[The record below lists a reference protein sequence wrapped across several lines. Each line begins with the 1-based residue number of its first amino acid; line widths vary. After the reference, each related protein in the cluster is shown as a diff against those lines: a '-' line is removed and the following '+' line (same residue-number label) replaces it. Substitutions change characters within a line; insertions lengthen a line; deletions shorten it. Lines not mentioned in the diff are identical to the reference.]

1 MVIIVKIY
9 TCGLYVKPQSS
20 NPCRDH
26 RCQGNGYRHRDLD
39 TRVGTIEVAV
49 PKLRAGSYDDTITE
63 LPAHHSGGLHLF
75 RVAELT
81 TVRESHRPVDSH
93 AAHGHPFVVGRE
105 LPQSGPSLNGIGS
118 RDVPK
123 GGGPRCWPGRC
134 AADRPPSSSV
144 GAWPRARRPPPTR
157 ARRRGR
163 RDRPRWQA
171 RSTLPQ
177 VRHSSGSPEH
187 GPGSPPRAGQR
198 LVHTR
203 TSPTWSM
210 IGPLQAGAQ
219 GPGRHTSGGLELLV
233 GKA

>member
-63 LPAHHSGGLHLF
+63 LPVHHSGGLHLF

-93 AAHGHPFVVGRE
+93 AAHGHPSVVGHE

-123 GGGPRCWPGRC
+123 GGRPRCWPGRC
-134 AADRPPSSSV
+134 AADRPPLVIRRCLATNPAPSTDSSSTTRT
-144 GAWPRARRPPPTR
+144 PRPTSV
-157 ARRRGR
+157 A
-163 RDRPRWQA
+163 
-171 RSTLPQ
+171 
-177 VRHSSGSPEH
+177 SSLH
-187 GPGSPPRAGQR
+187 AAPGSSQ
-198 LVHTR
+198 
-203 TSPTWSM
+203 
-210 IGPLQAGAQ
+210 
-219 GPGRHTSGGLELLV
+219 
-233 GKA
+233 